1 MIEVGSG
8 GETSVCKLMD
18 YGKILY
24 ERSKT
29 AQKNKARQK
38 ASETKEIKL
47 SINISAHDLQF
58 KEKQAEEFLTR
69 GDKVLVFMVL
79 RGREMIFRDKAIE
92 LINKFKTDLNASFE
106 QEVKGQGNR
115 FSALIKKV

>member
-47 SINISAHDLQF
+47 SINISAHDLKF

-79 RGREMIFRDKAIE
+79 RGREMIFRDRAIE